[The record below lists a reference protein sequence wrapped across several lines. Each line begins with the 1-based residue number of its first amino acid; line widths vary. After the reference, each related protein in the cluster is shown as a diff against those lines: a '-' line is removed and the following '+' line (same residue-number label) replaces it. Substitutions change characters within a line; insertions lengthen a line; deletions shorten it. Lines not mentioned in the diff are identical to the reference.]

1 MPHMTTRKAEGES
14 KTREG
19 TDGSLIA
26 HNQTLG
32 LHSSDERSKHWREV
46 LYTDRP
52 PKEIPLIFLA
62 IQAEK
67 NFKLFLFFHALGNH
81 LQVKFMSY

>member
-1 MPHMTTRKAEGES
+1 MEKKAGMLHIKTRKAEGES

-32 LHSSDERSKHWREV
+32 LHTSGEFRKHRRKV
-46 LYTDRP
+46 LYADRP
-52 PKEIPLIFLA
+52 TKEIPLVFLA
-62 IQAEK
+62 I
-67 NFKLFLFFHALGNH
+67 
-81 LQVKFMSY
+81 